1 MANDVTKD
9 PTPKSEDIVEDIYL
23 WRRKKLAFSILS
35 ISTAT
40 WVLLNIYGFNSIT
53 ILSWTS
59 IAIVSMV
66 FLWGSL
72 LRLLSKVEP
81 ELSGLEV
88 SEEFVTETVRSCR
101 KLMERMVRWMFRVG
115 AESEW
120 FVFARTVLGFWVLSR
135 IGNLL
140 DFQTCLF
147 IGLVLGLTFPKL
159 WEKNGDRIQKLLANF
174 KERSQG
180 AYDKTNAKILMM
192 KNKLQHGTEEKVKKT
207 E

>member
-9 PTPKSEDIVEDIYL
+9 PSGKSDIVEDIYL

-35 ISTAT
+35 VSTAT

-53 ILSWTS
+53 IVSWTS
-59 IAIVSMV
+59 MAIVSMV
-66 FLWGSL
+66 FLWGNL

-88 SEEFVTETVRSCR
+88 SEEFVEETVRSCR
-101 KLMERMVRWMFRVG
+101 KLMEEMVRWMFLVG

-120 FVFARTVLGFWVLSR
+120 FVFARTVFGFWVLSR

-140 DFQTCLF
+140 DFHTCLF
-147 IGLVLGLTFPKL
+147 IGLAISLTIPKL
-159 WEKNGDRIQKLLANF
+159 WERNGDRIQKQLANV
-174 KERSQG
+174 KERSKG
-180 AYDKTNAKILMM
+180 AYDATHEKILMM
-192 KNKLQHGTEEKVKKT
+192 KNKLQREDKVKKG

>member
-9 PTPKSEDIVEDIYL
+9 PSPKSDIVEDIYL
-23 WRRKKLAFSILS
+23 WRRKKLAFSILTV
-35 ISTAT
+35 STST
-40 WVLLNIYGFNSIT
+40 WILLNFYGLNSIT
-53 ILSWTS
+53 IVSWIG
-59 IAIVSMV
+59 IAVVSMV

-101 KLMERMVRWMFRVG
+101 MLMEEIDRWMFRVG

-120 FVFARTVLGFWVLSR
+120 FVFARTVLGFWILSR
-135 IGNLL
+135 IGKLL
-140 DFQTCLF
+140 DFHTCLF
-147 IGLVLGLTFPKL
+147 IGLVMGLTVPKL
-159 WEKNGDRIQKLLANF
+159 WEKYGVQIHKQLGDV
-174 KERSQG
+174 KERSKG
-180 AYDKTNAKILMM
+180 VYGTTHEKILMM
-192 KNKLQHGTEEKVKKT
+192 KNKLQYGTYDKVKKL

>member
-9 PTPKSEDIVEDIYL
+9 PTPKSDIVEDIYL
-23 WRRKKLAFSILS
+23 WRRKKLAFSTLLVSTSTWILLS
-35 ISTAT
+35 F
-40 WVLLNIYGFNSIT
+40 YGFTTIT
-53 ILSWTS
+53 IVSWIG
-59 IAIVSMV
+59 IAVVSMI

-88 SEEFVTETVRSCR
+88 SEEFVVETVRSCR
-101 KLMERMVRWMFRVG
+101 MLMEEMVRWMFRVG

-120 FVFARTVLGFWVLSR
+120 FVFARTVLGFWILSR

-140 DFQTCLF
+140 DFHTCLF
-147 IGLVLGLTFPKL
+147 IGLVMGLTVPKL
-159 WEKNGDRIQKLLANF
+159 WEEYGDQIQKHLGSL
-174 KERSQG
+174 KDKSKG
-180 AYDKTNAKILMM
+180 AYNTTHEKILEM
-192 KNKLQHGTEEKVKKT
+192 KNKLHHGTEEKVKKS